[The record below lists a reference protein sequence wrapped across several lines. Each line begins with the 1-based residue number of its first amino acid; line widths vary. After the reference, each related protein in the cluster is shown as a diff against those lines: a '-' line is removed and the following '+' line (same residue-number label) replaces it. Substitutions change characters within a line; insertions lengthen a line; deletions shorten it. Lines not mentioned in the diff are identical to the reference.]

1 VLAVVDV
8 VLGIGVNE
16 VIVERDLVLLEVR
29 DSCMV
34 DLESQRSDIHIVALD
49 FLISLLNLS
58 REICDCVNDG
68 VLRLEH
74 LGETLLA

>member
-34 DLESQRSDIHIVALD
+34 DLESQRSDVHIVALD
-49 FLISLLNLS
+49 LLISLLNLS

-68 VLRLEH
+68 VL
-74 LGETLLA
+74 